1 MLVNAACN
9 KSVSQHPKFL
19 IESLLAGFL
28 IILLFLS
35 LAKTDA
41 AAELPP
47 AKIGSTAYPS
57 ILSAYLHAEDGD
69 VIRCIAAEYP
79 EGLSL
84 NNGTA
89 VTIEGGYDPGFISN
103 SSGQTTING
112 MFKVSSGSVT
122 VNNLIITGI
131 AVPNTV
137 SMTLSDA
144 QANIL
149 NSNLT
154 VGPIYSQYSA
164 DVPAGSIIAQYP
176 DQNSTASPS
185 AEVALIVSAG
195 LLPNYPLVPITYSL
209 VQDSDGTMPIS
220 GSQLFLTF
228 EPSGTALLLVATDT
242 DGLSYQGTYTF
253 SNNTLHLTFSDPDFS
268 RDNTFALDPTSKTVT
283 MPFKVFSDGSGTS
296 IWNRQE
302 LPLAQNLS
310 MIFQGATYALWPYL
324 PTEQAIDRVV
334 AYLGAYGAVAAAGSN
349 VNQTNTN
356 VMSAMSLESWFGPKL
371 VSVGRSHNGV
381 TLIYDQ
387 GPPEEV
393 VLFSSVAG
401 DGASLTPSYLASDP
415 RVNLNVVDPD
425 NSADDPD
432 EKTALFVAPFYSL
445 IASDWYDY
453 YFANGQASPANVG
466 YVAPVSKDFPF
477 SAMGSELE
485 DKGYAVQ
492 MLFDNNVSVPQL
504 IKALTPGH
512 GGRMR
517 SPAFVVINT
526 HGVKSGGL
534 ATGEPLSQKFA
545 KYLLYKRLEELA
557 LTYPDLPTYNGGTT
571 LDAKTLGIMWIHQVG
586 DPKKLYPF
594 VMLRPD
600 FWNWLRDSQSA
611 DFHKSLVYMAAC
623 ETDATSSLRD
633 AVQAKAYFAYSEES
647 WPAQSISVFK
657 YLVKSLTRHTHTAEE
672 AFYNIIRVFNTGQ
685 MIYAEDQLL
694 NGHAM
699 PSGVN
704 GGPLSETLNGYGYDV
719 LQPVPEV
726 FSYKD
731 GGWLKTAGS
740 PGNVWWLLF
749 AGRWGQNAQ
758 NGAAALEDCWNLYWS
773 KGSTGGLANPWCNN
787 AAPGGAPQD
796 IEVAYATYLLTGTPL
811 VRTDIFKQPRFT
823 LHDGP

>member
-1 MLVNAACN
+1 MVSSAYS
-9 KSVSQHPKFL
+9 KSVSQRLRFQ
-19 IESLLAGFL
+19 IESLLTSL
-28 IILLFLS
+28 LMPLLFLS
-35 LAKTDA
+35 LSMADA

-47 AKIGSTAYPS
+47 AKIGSTAYTS

-69 VIRCIAAEYP
+69 IIQCTAAEYP
-79 EGLSL
+79 EGLLL

-89 VTIEGGYDPGFISN
+89 VTIKGGYDPGFASN

-112 MFKVSSGSVT
+112 MVEVVSGSV
-122 VNNLIITGI
+122 VVDNLIITGVS
-131 AVPNTV
+131 VPNTV
-137 SMTLSDA
+137 SMTLADA
-144 QANIL
+144 QSSIL

-164 DVPAGSIIAQYP
+164 AVPGGSIIAQYP
-176 DQNSTASPS
+176 DQNSTASPG

-209 VQDSDGTMPIS
+209 VRDSDGAAPIS
-220 GSQLFLTF
+220 GSQVFIAF
-228 EPSGTALLLVATDT
+228 EPLGTALLLVATDT

-253 SNNTLHLTFSDPDFS
+253 SNNTLHLTFSDPDFI
-268 RDNTFALDPTSKTVT
+268 RDTTFTLDPASKTVA
-283 MPFKVFSDGSGTS
+283 MPFKVFSDGAGTS
-296 IWNRQE
+296 LWNRQE

-334 AYLGAYGAVAAAGSN
+334 AYLGAYGAVPAAGFN
-349 VNQTNTN
+349 VNQANTN
-356 VMSAMSLESWFGPKL
+356 LVSAMSLGSWFGPNL
-371 VSVGRSHNGV
+371 VSVGRSRNGV
-381 TLIYDQ
+381 TLMYDQ

-415 RVNLNVVDPD
+415 RVNLNVVNP
-425 NSADDPD
+425 NNPADDPD

-453 YFANGQASPANVG
+453 YFANGLASPANVG

-477 SAMGSELE
+477 SAMGSDLE
-485 DKGYAVQ
+485 DKGYTVQ
-492 MLFDNNVSVPQL
+492 MLLDDKVTVPQL
-504 IKALTPGH
+504 VKALTPGH

-534 ATGEPLSQKFA
+534 ATGEPLSQRFA

-586 DPKKLYPF
+586 DPKKLFPF

-600 FWNWLRDSQSA
+600 FWNWLRDRQSA

-657 YLVKSLTRHTHTAEE
+657 YLVKSLSRHTHTPEE

-699 PSGVN
+699 PSGVS

-719 LQPVPEV
+719 SQSVPEV
-726 FSYKD
+726 FSYRN
-731 GGWLKTAGS
+731 GGWLKSAGS

-758 NGAAALEDCWNLYWS
+758 DGATALENCWNLYWS

-787 AAPGGAPQD
+787 AAPGGVPQD